1 MKKRVIVAVLI
12 IGILLLMGGLYWVG
26 YLTFRDYLPTFTLN
40 HSTAQSNNTAEP
52 EGAPRLVIENIR
64 GRFNKISADIRN
76 IGDQDVRSVNWSISV
91 EGGILKRID
100 LRSTGT
106 INTLSMQSGTTV
118 ITDRIPLGLGRL
130 EITVTVEAFPGESV
144 TQTARGFKL
153 FFIVIGVRT

>member
-1 MKKRVIVAVLI
+1 MKKRVIAAVLI
-12 IGILLLMGGLYWVG
+12 IGILILVGGLYWVG

-40 HSTAQSNNTAEP
+40 PSTTKSNNTAEL

-76 IGDQDVRSVNWSISV
+76 IMDQDVRSVNWSISV
-91 EGGILKRID
+91 VGGILKRID
-100 LRSTGT
+100 IRSTGT
-106 INTLSMQSGTTV
+106 INTLSMQSGITV
-118 ITDRIPLGLGRL
+118 MTDRIPLGLGRL
-130 EITVTVEAFPGESV
+130 EITVTVEASPGESV